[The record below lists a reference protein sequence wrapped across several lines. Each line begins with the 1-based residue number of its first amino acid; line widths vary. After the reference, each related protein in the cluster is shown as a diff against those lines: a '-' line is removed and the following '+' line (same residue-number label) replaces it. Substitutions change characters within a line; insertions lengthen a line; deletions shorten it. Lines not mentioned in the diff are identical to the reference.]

1 MIVLKKADTFEY
13 LQSPYQGY
21 LTFGKGVDSARQFD
35 DLEDFQNN
43 THDWE
48 RDALSL
54 LMIEVIT
61 IL

>member
-1 MIVLKKADTFEY
+1 MIVLRKADTHEY
-13 LQSPYQGY
+13 LQSPYQGC
-21 LTFGKGVDSARQFD
+21 LSFGQGMDSARQFD

-43 THDWE
+43 TYAWE

-54 LMIEVIT
+54 LTIEVVT

>member
-21 LTFGKGVDSARQFD
+21 LSFGQGVDSARQFD

-48 RDALSL
+48 REALSL
-54 LMIEVIT
+54 LRIEVIT